1 MTFFESLVRVLDFG
15 AEKLRRDF
23 CFQIEV
29 SCFKN
34 LLRFGFRISKL
45 ASSFENVTTLLPTKF
60 CIFVVS
66 SPGFENWTGRK
77 FKTLVSLFNTLRE
90 TAKMDTGTLAVNTAT
105 TLTLCGITYVVLNKK
120 IGNVTEKFQNA
131 LDSVSTNDK
140 LVLELQ
146 KTVTEN
152 QALLKTQAEEIAK
165 LRTVLSNHDRFIL
178 DLARYAK
185 YPPVVGGQ
193 APPPV
198 VDGTREN
205 PLPQSSG
212 SENPATVATPTSAAV
227 ADKIPAS
234 TEVKTKVETKK
245 PEAPAPKTKTFG
257 PPKGPG
263 SQREPEKA
271 APAPAKKVAA
281 KKSAP
286 KKVASEDESSLSE
299 SEDELPPNV
308 EAELQA
314 ALAAEIK
321 NLDRAPEPKSRPE
334 VKKTA
339 PTRTAPRTRAAEV
352 SSAETSSDSDPSSV
366 ESDRSTSSRE
376 ATSRRRPR
384 QATKPDTIEITS
396 RVAPSPRPTRAEVSH
411 QAQPP
416 RRWGPAPAVSRGEA
430 EAEKKKKVWGEPE
443 EGRSRV
449 VRKRM
454 LNGKV
459 LPPGSYPV

>member
-1 MTFFESLVRVLDFG
+1 MT
-15 AEKLRRDF
+15 
-23 CFQIEV
+23 
-29 SCFKN
+29 
-34 LLRFGFRISKL
+34 
-45 ASSFENVTTLLPTKF
+45 
-60 CIFVVS
+60 
-66 SPGFENWTGRK
+66 
-77 FKTLVSLFNTLRE
+77 E
-90 TAKMDTGTLAVNTAT
+90 T
-105 TLTLCGITYVVLNKK
+105 
-120 IGNVTEKFQNA
+120 
-131 LDSVSTNDK
+131 
-140 LVLELQ
+140 
-146 KTVTEN
+146 
-152 QALLKTQAEEIAK
+152 QALLKTQAEELVK

-178 DLARYAK
+178 DLARYVK

-205 PLPQSSG
+205 SPSESSG
-212 SENPATVATPTSAAV
+212 SENPATVATSTPAAV

-234 TEVKTKVETKK
+234 TQPKASTSTETKK
-245 PEAPAPKTKTFG
+245 SETPSPKTKTLE
-257 PPKGPG
+257 KGT
-263 SQREPEKA
+263 
-271 APAPAKKVAA
+271 PAPAKKAAA

-321 NLDRAPEPKSRPE
+321 NLDHTPEPKTRPE
-334 VKKTA
+334 VKKPA
-339 PTRTAPRTRAAEV
+339 PTRTRVVEASTSE
-352 SSAETSSDSDPSSV
+352 SSTPSRVPAVRYEGTSSDSDPSSV

-376 ATSRRRPR
+376 ATSKRRPR

-396 RVAPSPRPTRAEVSH
+396 RVAPSRPTRTEVSH

-416 RRWGPAPAVSRGEA
+416 RRWGPAPSASPRRDTEV
-430 EAEKKKKVWGEPE
+430 EKKKKVWGGPE
-443 EGRSRV
+443 EGRAKV

-454 LNGKV
+454 VNGKV